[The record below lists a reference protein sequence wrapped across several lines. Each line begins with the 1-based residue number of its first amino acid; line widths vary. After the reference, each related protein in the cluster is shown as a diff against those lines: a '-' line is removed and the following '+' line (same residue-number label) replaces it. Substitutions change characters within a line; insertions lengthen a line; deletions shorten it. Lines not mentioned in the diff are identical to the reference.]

1 MEKKFYAFLIFP
13 GAHGR
18 LHKIQL
24 PFYMIHLV
32 LALSAVGIM
41 TVAALANSYARMVLK
56 VSNYNSLRSEREALK
71 TQYRTLESTVTS
83 TNAKLDS
90 LQSLAAEVALT
101 YGFGDPRR
109 PRFPQAVLA
118 LATQTNATVDSSF
131 RASLYAY
138 NLIRRASTG
147 PEANT
152 LGRGMFS
159 SPLIDRATVPS
170 LWPVRGQ
177 ITAGF
182 GQRMD
187 PFSGEG
193 AFHPGVDIS
202 AHFGTRVQAAA
213 DGIVLEAGP
222 ESGYGNEILID
233 HGYGLTTKYGHLSKI
248 FVVVGQELKRGQVIG
263 SVGMTGKTTGPHL
276 HYEVHIHD
284 TPVNPTK
291 YLHG

>member
-1 MEKKFYAFLIFP
+1 MQKKFYAFLIFP

-24 PFYMIHLV
+24 PFYLIHML

-41 TVAALANSYARMVLK
+41 TVAALANSYARMLLK
-56 VSNYNSLRSEREALK
+56 VSNYNNVRNEREALK
-71 TQYRTLESTVTS
+71 TQYRTLESAVTS
-83 TNAKLDS
+83 ANAKLDS

-101 YGFGDPRR
+101 YGFGDERR
-109 PRFPQAVLA
+109 PRFPSAVLA
-118 LATQTNATVDSSF
+118 LATQTNASVDSSY
-131 RASLYAY
+131 RASLYTF
-138 NLIRRASTG
+138 NLIHRATLDPDG
-147 PEANT
+147 ND

-159 SPLIDRATVPS
+159 NPLIARTTVPS
-170 LWPVRGQ
+170 IWPVRGQ

-193 AFHPGVDIS
+193 AFHAGVDIS
-202 AHFGTRVQAAA
+202 VPFGTRVETTA

-233 HGYGLTTKYGHLSKI
+233 HGYGLTTKYGHLSRI
-248 FVVVGQELKRGQVIG
+248 FVVVGQVLKRGQVIG
-263 SVGMTGKTTGPHL
+263 AVGMTGKTTGPHL
-276 HYEVHIHD
+276 HYEVHVKD

-291 YLHG
+291 YLHS

>member
-1 MEKKFYAFLIFP
+1 MQKKFYAFLIFP

-24 PFYMIHLV
+24 PFYIIHMV

-41 TVAALANSYARMVLK
+41 TVAALANSYARMLLK
-56 VSNYNSLRSEREALK
+56 VSNYNNVRSEREALK

-101 YGFGDPRR
+101 YGFGDERR
-109 PRFPQAVLA
+109 PHFPAAVLA

-131 RASLYAY
+131 RASLYAF
-138 NLIRRASTG
+138 NLIRRASLDPDSG
-147 PEANT
+147 E

-159 SPLIDRATVPS
+159 NPLITPSVPS
-170 LWPVRGQ
+170 IWPVRGQ

-182 GQRMD
+182 GQRVD

-193 AFHPGVDIS
+193 AIHAGVDIS
-202 AHFGTRVQAAA
+202 VPFGTRVEAAA

-233 HGYGLTTKYGHLSKI
+233 HGYGFTTKYGHLSKI
-248 FVVVGQELKRGQVIG
+248 FVVVGQVLKRGQVIG
-263 SVGMTGKTTGPHL
+263 AVGMTGKTTGPHL
-276 HYEVHIHD
+276 HYEVHVKD

>member
-1 MEKKFYAFLIFP
+1 MQKKFYAFLIFP

-24 PFYMIHLV
+24 PFYIIHML

-41 TVAALANSYARMVLK
+41 TVAALANSYARMLLK
-56 VSNYNSLRSEREALK
+56 VSNYNNVRSEREALK
-71 TQYRTLESTVTS
+71 TQYRTLESAVTS

-101 YGFGDPRR
+101 YGFGDERR
-109 PRFPQAVLA
+109 PRFPSAVLA
-118 LATQTNATVDSSF
+118 LATQTNASVDSSF
-131 RASLYAY
+131 RASLYAFS
-138 NLIRRASTG
+138 LIHRASLD
-147 PEANT
+147 PDDND
-152 LGRGMFS
+152 LGRGMFWN
-159 SPLIDRATVPS
+159 PLIARTAVPS
-170 LWPVRGQ
+170 IWPVRGQ

-193 AFHPGVDIS
+193 AFHAGVDIS
-202 AHFGTRVQAAA
+202 VPFGTGVEATA

-233 HGYGLTTKYGHLSKI
+233 HGYGLTTKYGHLSRI
-248 FVVVGQELKRGQVIG
+248 FVVVGQVLKRGQVIG
-263 SVGMTGKTTGPHL
+263 AVGMTGKTTGPHL
-276 HYEVHIHD
+276 HYEVHVKD

>member
-1 MEKKFYAFLIFP
+1 MQKKFYAFLIFP

-24 PFYMIHLV
+24 PFYIIHMV

-41 TVAALANSYARMVLK
+41 TVAALANSYARMLLK
-56 VSNYNSLRSEREALK
+56 VSNYNNLRSERETLK
-71 TQYRTLESTVTS
+71 TQYRTLESAVTS

-101 YGFGDPRR
+101 YGFGDERR
-109 PRFPQAVLA
+109 PHFPTAVLA
-118 LATQTNATVDSSF
+118 LATQTNATVDSSY
-131 RASLYAY
+131 RASLYAF
-138 NLIRRASTG
+138 NLIRRASLE
-147 PEANT
+147 PDSSD

-159 SPLIDRATVPS
+159 NPLMTRSTVPS
-170 LWPVRGQ
+170 IWPVRGQ
-177 ITAGF
+177 ISAGF

-193 AFHPGVDIS
+193 AFHAGVDIS
-202 AHFGTRVQAAA
+202 VPFGTRVEAPA

-248 FVVVGQELKRGQVIG
+248 FVVVGQVLTRGQVIG
-263 SVGMTGKTTGPHL
+263 AVGMTGKTTGPHL
-276 HYEVHIHD
+276 HYEVHVKD

>member
-1 MEKKFYAFLIFP
+1 MQKKFYAFLIFP

-24 PFYMIHLV
+24 PFYIIHMV

-41 TVAALANSYARMVLK
+41 TVAALANSYARMLLK
-56 VSNYNSLRSEREALK
+56 VSNYNNLRSEREALK

-101 YGFGDPRR
+101 YGFGDERR
-109 PRFPQAVLA
+109 PHFPAAVLA
-118 LATQTNATVDSSF
+118 LATQTNASVDSSF
-131 RASLYAY
+131 RASLYAF
-138 NLIRRASTG
+138 NLIRRASLDPDSG
-147 PEANT
+147 E

-159 SPLIDRATVPS
+159 NPLITPSVPS
-170 LWPVRGQ
+170 IWPVRGQ

-182 GQRMD
+182 GQRVD

-193 AFHPGVDIS
+193 AIHAGVDIS
-202 AHFGTRVQAAA
+202 VPFGTRVEAAA

-233 HGYGLTTKYGHLSKI
+233 HGYGLTAKYGHLSKI
-248 FVVVGQELKRGQVIG
+248 FVVVGQVLKRGQVIG
-263 SVGMTGKTTGPHL
+263 AVGMTGKSTGPHL
-276 HYEVHIHD
+276 HYEVHVKD
-284 TPVNPTK
+284 TPVNPTR